1 MGTNMKTLNLNKLT
15 ILLGLFLVSA
25 FFTTAANASCRYTD
39 AGLLDVVSG
48 DTDAPVYETSRS
60 ARGDQC
66 SDTPD
71 EYEITFY
78 KLGLCTATTIA
89 NDLSRSRNYTR
100 LTFVGRTIPMFTIY
114 SSRNFEDN
122 YRSRLYVRLCTCVN
136 QVVSRYCARL
146 QLYWWVGE
154 TICLEQVQ

>member
-1 MGTNMKTLNLNKLT
+1 MVDPFWTESSSCGYELEP
-15 ILLGLFLVSA
+15 LLFQVGFRC
-25 FFTTAANASCRYTD
+25 N
-39 AGLLDVVSG
+39 
-48 DTDAPVYETSRS
+48 RS
-60 ARGDQC
+60 
-66 SDTPD
+66 
-71 EYEITFY
+71 
-78 KLGLCTATTIA
+78 TIA

-136 QVVSRYCARL
+136 QVVSRYRARL